1 MGDPLAAPA
10 PQRPLV
16 TPPRTPRDA
25 SLAVLLVGLLVSACG
40 DDVAAIAFS
49 LRAAKS
55 GAPHLLAAILLAQTV
70 PAVGLGLFGGVLVD
84 RVLRWWWW
92 PVSLAAQAALFL
104 VMAVTRQDAVIVVCV
119 AAVSAVS
126 ALTAPVANKLIA
138 VRSRDHRRV
147 SGHLATVNGLSQACG
162 AALGGIAF
170 GVGGI
175 APLLC
180 VNAATFA
187 LLAVIAVCV
196 TGRAPLPVDASPGGG
211 ALLGLRRLL
220 HPAAF
225 GAAGVALLTCT
236 VFATS
241 VEGVSGVFVLT
252 HHAGWDPAWVG
263 AAWGLWGLGVV
274 LGGQAAGRVP
284 RWSAP
289 VVLVTGAGGM
299 GAVFL
304 VLALGL
310 PGFGLGALL
319 FLLGGAANGVFNAA
333 ASRTLL
339 TGVSTQEQGR
349 AWAAYRWIVTCC
361 LVGGFLTGGAL
372 GEHDAVAALLLA
384 GGLAVSGA
392 LVRGVALVGTRPTD
406 AAAPRSVVD

>member
-1 MGDPLAAPA
+1 M
-10 PQRPLV
+10 
-16 TPPRTPRDA
+16 TPPQPRRDA
-25 SLAVLLVGLLVSACG
+25 SLVVLLAGLLISACG

-49 LRAAKS
+49 LRAAES

-70 PAVGLGLFGGVLVD
+70 PAIGLGLFGGVLVD
-84 RVLRWWWW
+84 RALRWWWW
-92 PVSLAAQAALFL
+92 PVSLGVQAALFL
-104 VMAVTRQDAVIVVCV
+104 VMAVTREDTVIVVCV

-126 ALTAPVANKLIA
+126 ALTAPVASKLIA
-138 VRSRDHRRV
+138 LRSHDHRRI

-187 LLAVIAVCV
+187 LLAVVAVFV
-196 TGRAPLPVDASPGGG
+196 TGRAPLPLDASPGGG
-211 ALLGLRRLL
+211 VLLGLRRLL
-220 HPAAF
+220 RPAAF
-225 GAAGVALLTCT
+225 GVAGVALLACT

-241 VEGVSGVFVLT
+241 IEGVSGVFVLT
-252 HHAGWDPAWVG
+252 HDAAWDPAWVG

-274 LGGQAAGRVP
+274 LGGQAAGRVT
-284 RWSAP
+284 RWAAP
-289 VVLVTGAGGM
+289 AMLVTGAGGM

-310 PGFGLGALL
+310 PGFGLGAPL

-339 TGVSTQEQGR
+339 TGVAPEEQGR

-372 GEHDAVAALLLA
+372 GEHDAVAGLLLA
-384 GGLAVSGA
+384 GGLAVAGA
-392 LVRGVALVGTRPTD
+392 LVRGVVLALAPATARRMFP
-406 AAAPRSVVD
+406 AAPRSVID